1 MSRARQVAA
10 LVGLGL
16 AGLPACS
23 AEVDGQLILA
33 IQTDMAMPKDIDR
46 IRIEVTYVKTGAA
59 AYQMDFTKL
68 GESDSIQLP
77 ATLGFIAPAD
87 PSEAIRV
94 RVLAG
99 RGPEES
105 TRLLRE
111 IVTTVPTSRVATL
124 RVPIE
129 FLCDGAAAAERDP
142 MGQVKRDGAGRVV
155 IKDNCPEGLTCAAGA
170 CVPEEIP
177 SETLPDY
184 DVRDIFGGGTG
195 IGDGSCFDTAQCLEE
210 ATLAELDR
218 VTFAADP
225 LTCRA
230 AGGGDINVALST
242 QGPGMCGKSGCFVA
256 LDAESDSG
264 WKVGDP
270 GFITLPP
277 AVCEQVAIGKL
288 VGVVTAP
295 VGACPQKRVSLPT
308 CGPWSS
314 SGDGQFTMPKPDD
327 PILLAPGQISPVSLA
342 VAPGT
347 LFWTNSGTFDES
359 GEPRGDGTVKRV
371 ALSGGQPGLVATD
384 QAAPHDITYD
394 ATRQFVLWTNAGSGE
409 LLWAPFGDS
418 GGPAK
423 PLLFEAPDPA
433 PAKPHQPEGIAVFS
447 STIYWTDLANDT
459 IYTMNTKGDGQGLE
473 TVAGSEAVL
482 AGKDK
487 EFPGTFPRDIA
498 AANDAICW
506 TYEDKLMTSGGVVAC
521 HLKDAAAPI
530 AQGQRT
536 PRGIAMSVDSS
547 GSATAVYWVSFDAEA
562 TGGGIHKVVL
572 SDGVPGNPTE
582 VAKEDY
588 PGGIAVDKDGQTI
601 YWTSR
606 SRGTVMSLSPGD
618 TEPRLR
624 ARDQKSPGAIV
635 VDEDSIYWINEGT
648 TDPSGGPNRDGAI
661 TKLMK

>member
-1 MSRARQVAA
+1 MSTARQVAA

-33 IQTDMAMPKDIDR
+33 IQTDMAMPKDIER
-46 IRIEVTYVKTGAA
+46 IRIEVTYVTSGAT

-68 GESDSIQLP
+68 GDTGAIQLP
-77 ATLGFIAPAD
+77 ATLGFLAPAD
-87 PSEAIRV
+87 PSEAIRI
-94 RVLAG
+94 RALAG

-129 FLCDGAAAAERDP
+129 FLCEGGAAAERDP

-155 IKDNCPEGLTCAAGA
+155 ITDSCPEGLTCAAGT

-210 ATLAELDR
+210 AAPAELDLA
-218 VTFAADP
+218 TFAADP

-242 QGPGMCGKSGCFVA
+242 QGPGMCGTSGCFIA

-264 WKVGDP
+264 WKASDP

-277 AVCEQVAIGKL
+277 AVCEQVATGKL
-288 VGVVTAP
+288 LGVVTAP

-314 SGDGQFTMPKPDD
+314 SGDGQFTTPKPDD
-327 PILLAPGQISPVSLA
+327 PVLLAPGQTSPVSLV

-347 LFWTNSGTFDES
+347 IFWTNGGTFDES
-359 GEPRGDGTVKRV
+359 GEPKGDGSVKKV
-371 ALSGGQPGLVATD
+371 ALTGGQPGLVAAD

-394 ATRQFVLWTNAGSGE
+394 EPRQFVLWTNADKGE
-409 LLWAPFGDS
+409 VMWAPFGDS
-418 GGPAK
+418 GEPAK
-423 PLLFEAPDPA
+423 PVLS
-433 PAKPHQPEGIAVFS
+433 KPLETVKPPQPEGIAVFS
-447 STIYWTDLANDT
+447 TMIYWTDLANNM
-459 IYTMNTKGDGQGLE
+459 IYTVDTTVVGQGLE
-473 TVAGSEAVL
+473 AGTAVPL
-482 AGKDK
+482 TGDAPMG
-487 EFPGTFPRDIA
+487 EFPRDIA
-498 AANDAICW
+498 AGQDGTVCW

-521 HLKDAAAPI
+521 HLDEAETVI

-536 PRGIAMSVDSS
+536 PRAITISRPG
-547 GSATAVYWVSFDAEA
+547 GSDTVVYWVNFDAEA
-562 TGGGIHKVVL
+562 TGGSISKVVF
-572 SDGVPGNPTE
+572 SSGVPGEPTE

-624 ARDQKSPGAIV
+624 AREQKSPGAIA
-635 VDEDSIYWINEGT
+635 VDEDAIFWISEGT

-661 TKLMK
+661 KKLMK

>member
-1 MSRARQVAA
+1 MSSARQVAA

-94 RVLAG
+94 RALAG

-155 IKDNCPEGLTCAAGA
+155 IKDNCPEGLTCAAGT

-177 SETLPDY
+177 SEALPDY
-184 DVRDIFGGGTG
+184 DVRDIFGGGSG

-210 ATLAELDR
+210 ATLAELDMA
-218 VTFAADP
+218 TFAADP

-277 AVCEQVAIGKL
+277 AVCAQVAIGKL

-327 PILLAPGQISPVSLA
+327 PMLLAPGQISPVSLA

-359 GEPRGDGTVKRV
+359 GESRGDGTVKRV
-371 ALSGGQPGLVATD
+371 ALTGGQPGLVATD

-394 ATRQFVLWTNAGSGE
+394 EPRQFVLWTNADNGE
-409 LLWAPFGDS
+409 VMWAPFGDS

-423 PLLFEAPDPA
+423 PVLTKPLDPE
-433 PAKPHQPEGIAVFS
+433 KPHQPEGVAVAGAA
-447 STIYWTDLANDT
+447 IYWTDLANDK
-459 IYTMNTKGDGQGLE
+459 IYTVVTTLGVGGQALE
-473 TVAGSEAVL
+473 ADPENVDSLTGEVPL
-482 AGKDK
+482 
-487 EFPGTFPRDIA
+487 GTFPRDIA
-498 AANDAICW
+498 AAQDGTVCW

-521 HLKDAAAPI
+521 HLENAATVI

-536 PRGIAMSVDSS
+536 PRAIAISHEAG
-547 GSATAVYWVSFDAEA
+547 GSDTVVYWVNFDAEA

-572 SDGVPGNPTE
+572 SNGVPGDPTE

-588 PGGIAVDKDGQTI
+588 PGGIAVDKEGQTI

-606 SRGTVMSLSPGD
+606 SRGTVMSLAPGD

-635 VDEDSIYWINEGT
+635 VDEDAIYWINEGT
-648 TDPSGGPNRDGAI
+648 TDPSGGSSRDGAI